1 MGAVISIEV
10 DRNQLVERISGR
22 FSCRNCGEGYH
33 DTFKRPVEEGT
44 CDKCGG
50 HEFKRRPDDQPE
62 TVKNRLEVYHRQ
74 TAPLIDYYGKTGK
87 VTVID
92 GDLSIEKVSQEIDTV
107 INPTMTMSDTC
118 QGVV

>member
-1 MGAVISIEV
+1 MKCFIGIDAGT
-10 DRNQLVERISGR
+10 SGIKVVVFDALGR
-22 FSCRNCGEGYH
+22 VCGTGYH
-33 DTFKRPVEEGT
+33 DTFKRPAREDT

-87 VTVID
+87 VSVID
-92 GDLSIEKVSQEIDTV
+92 GDLSIEKVSLEIDTV
-107 INPTMTMSDTC
+107 INRLEGAKSSVT
-118 QGVV
+118 GG